1 MRRVIRVGAAFG
13 AVTLAA
19 LTLLVAAPAYAHNY
33 LVESTPLEGE
43 TLTVLPDEFSVT
55 TNDTLLDLADDGG
68 GFAIQI
74 LDSEGGYY
82 GDGCFTIRDATLST
96 GATLGEAGDYRMLW
110 QLVSA
115 DGHTV
120 SAEVDFTWAPEAE
133 QVVTEPLSGPPA
145 CGGGTLEEST
155 PPADSPD
162 TAQDDADSEA
172 ATADAGT
179 IVLVGGAIALVLVAG
194 VAIFLITA
202 KRKKDEHDAS

>member
-1 MRRVIRVGAAFG
+1 MRRVIRAGAAFG
-13 AVTLAA
+13 AAMLAA

-55 TNDTLLDLADDGG
+55 TNDTLLDLAGDGG

-74 LDSEGGYY
+74 LDSNGGYY

-120 SAEVDFTWAPEAE
+120 SDEIDFTWEPDVD
-133 QVVTEPLSGPPA
+133 QTISDPLSGPPA

-155 PPADSPD
+155 PPPDSADAVPD
-162 TAQDDADSEA
+162 EADSEA

-179 IVLVGGAIALVLVAG
+179 IVLVGGAIALVLIAG

>member
-1 MRRVIRVGAAFG
+1 MRQAIRRGAAFG
-13 AVTLAA
+13 AATLAA

-33 LVESTPLEGE
+33 LVESTPLEGD

-55 TNDTLLDLADDGG
+55 TNDTLLDLAGDGG

-74 LDSEGGYY
+74 LDSSGGYY
-82 GDGCFTIRDATLST
+82 GDGCFTIRDSTLST

-120 SAEVDFTWAPEAE
+120 SDEIDFTWEPDAD
-133 QVVTEPLSGPPA
+133 QTISDPLSGPPA

-155 PPADSPD
+155 PPADATDP
-162 TAQDDADSEA
+162 AQDDADSDA
-172 ATADAGT
+172 AAANAGT
-179 IVLVGGAIALVLVAG
+179 VVLVGGAVALVLVAG

-202 KRKKDEHDAS
+202 KRNKDEKDES